1 MSSPSPSENKPAVV
15 TGARGCSGYEYVLPL
30 LKIEKNQSIS
40 VHSPDDDDAARERV
54 QVAAY
59 LERAKAFALQQMELN
74 AKALGEEQADDDAA
88 KDWER
93 RFDRY
98 RESLADLNRRY
109 AKPVVQLQPPP
120 ITSQPEADS
129 ACTDCT
135 RLRSLSHFNRW
146 LQLGGMRNASLSQV
160 QEAYAKSQ
168 SLTCPRHTLQEG
180 VFDQ

>member
-40 VHSPDDDDAARERV
+40 VHSP
-54 QVAAY
+54 
-59 LERAKAFALQQMELN
+59 
-74 AKALGEEQADDDAA
+74 DDDAA